1 MKNYNFEKAVKRY
14 NDIMDSICRE
24 HLTIGT
30 RFSEDTDNWNIRD
43 LVAECDY
50 QLSCYYEGGHCNADM
65 RYGDAEERK
74 AWRRETGRLERFIK
88 AYEPHIKGI
97 TVVCNHCS
105 QYDNKPKRPITTP
118 DSTKEFKIEII
129 KHNDKHT
136 ICIDGI
142 VLSKEL
148 EQIKE
153 KVGDPARYPVGTILN
168 IMIDR

>member
-14 NDIMDSICRE
+14 NDIMLDICRE

-30 RFSEDTDNWNIRD
+30 RFSEDTDGWNIRD

-50 QLSCYYEGGHCNADM
+50 QLSCYYEGGHSNADM

-74 AWRRETGRLERFIK
+74 AWRRETGRLKRFIK
-88 AYEPHIKGI
+88 AYEPHIEGI

-105 QYDNKPKRPITTP
+105 RYDNKPKQPITTP
-118 DSTKEFKIEII
+118 NRTKEYTVEIIEIDG
-129 KHNDKHT
+129 KHL

-142 VLSKEL
+142 IFSKHL
-148 EQIKE
+148 TQLQE
-153 KVGDPARYPVGTILN
+153 KVGDPAQYPVGTILN
-168 IMIDR
+168 ITIDG

>member
-14 NDIMDSICRE
+14 NDIMYDICRE

-30 RFSEDTDNWNIRD
+30 RFSEDTDGWNIRD

-50 QLSCYYEGGHCNADM
+50 QLSCYYEGGHSNADM
-65 RYGDAEERK
+65 RYGDADERK

-88 AYEPHIKGI
+88 AYYPYIEDI

-105 QYDNKPKRPITTP
+105 QYDNKPKEPHNVPSKTRAY
-118 DSTKEFKIEII
+118 KVEII
-129 KHNDKHT
+129 ECEGKHL

-142 VLSKEL
+142 ILSGHLK
-148 EQIKE
+148 QIQE
-153 KVGDPARYPVGTILN
+153 KVGDPAQYPVGTKITLSVKC
-168 IMIDR
+168 

>member
-14 NDIMDSICRE
+14 NNIMFDICRE

-30 RFSEDTDNWNIRD
+30 RFSEDTDGWNIRD

-50 QLSCYYEGGHCNADM
+50 QLSCYYEGGHSNADM
-65 RYGDAEERK
+65 RYGDAEECK

-88 AYEPHIKGI
+88 AYEPHIEGI

-105 QYDNKPKRPITTP
+105 QYDNKPKQPLTTSN
-118 DSTKEFKIEII
+118 STKAFNVEII
-129 KHNDKHT
+129 KCDDKHC

-153 KVGDPARYPVGTILN
+153 KVGDPAQYPVGTKINL
-168 IMIDR
+168 MIKC